1 MVSQLAP
8 ADRTRARGSLP
19 LRTRAAI
26 AAGRLAAATS
36 RWTRRGDGGVI
47 GGRTAEQLDP
57 SALRRL
63 GEHRTV
69 VLVTGTNGKTT
80 TSLMLSRILRALG
93 EVAANDDGAN
103 MPDGILGA
111 LIARPHAP
119 FAVLE
124 VDENYV
130 PSVAESLRP
139 ACLVL
144 LNLSRDQLDR
154 IGEVRATER
163 DLRAAIARLPAT
175 TVIAN
180 CDDPLVTSAALA
192 SADPLWVSVGQNWR
206 ADASACARCGQ
217 AVEHHGVDWR
227 CVCGLARPTPA
238 WTMSA
243 GASLIAADGTAV
255 RLDLRLPGRAN
266 AANAAVAVATAAG
279 LGVPPALAA
288 ACLHEITDVAGRYRR
303 VPVADRS
310 VRVLLAKNPAG
321 WQETLPLLDDG
332 SPVVIAVN
340 SREADG
346 RDTSWLWDVP
356 FENLRGRHVVAS
368 GERASDVAVRLTY
381 AEVAHTVRRDP
392 VEAVRECAR
401 GKVDL
406 VANYTAFRDVTARFR
421 DA

>member
-8 ADRTRARGSLP
+8 AGRSHARGSLP
-19 LRTRAAI
+19 LRTKVAI

-47 GGRTAEQLDP
+47 GGRTAQQLDP
-57 SALRRL
+57 RALRRL
-63 GEHRTV
+63 GENRTV

-80 TSLMLSRILRALG
+80 TSLMLSRILQTLG
-93 EVAANDDGAN
+93 EVAANDGAN
-103 MPDGILGA
+103 MPDGVLGA

-130 PSVAESLRP
+130 PAVAEALRP

-154 IGEVRATER
+154 VGEVRATER

-192 SADPLWVSVGQNWR
+192 STNPLWVSAGQNWR
-206 ADASACARCGQ
+206 HDAGACARCGQ
-217 AVEHHGVDWR
+217 AIEHHGAEW
-227 CVCGLARPTPA
+227 CCACGLVRPAPQ
-238 WTMSA
+238 WTLS
-243 GASLIAADGTAV
+243 GNSLVATDGTAV

-266 AANAAVAVATAAG
+266 AANAAVAIATAAG

-288 ACLHEITDVAGRYRR
+288 CRLREITDVGGRYRR
-303 VPVADRS
+303 VPVDGHG

-321 WQETLPLLDDG
+321 WQETLPMLDDG
-332 SPVVIAVN
+332 AGVVIAVN

-356 FENLRGRHVVAS
+356 FEHLRGRHVVAA
-368 GERASDVAVRLTY
+368 GERASDVAVRLAY
-381 AEVAHTVRRDP
+381 AEVAHTVQRDP
-392 VEAVRECAR
+392 VAAVHDCGHGDVE
-401 GKVDL
+401 L
-406 VANYTAFRDVTARFR
+406 VANYTAFRDVTARL
-421 DA
+421 AHA